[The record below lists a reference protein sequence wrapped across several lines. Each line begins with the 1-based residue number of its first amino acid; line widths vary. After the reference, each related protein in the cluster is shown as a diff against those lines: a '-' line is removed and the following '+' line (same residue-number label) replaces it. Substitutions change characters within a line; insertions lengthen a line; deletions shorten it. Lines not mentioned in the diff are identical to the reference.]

1 MLSLALALTTLLHAD
16 LPREPPPKP
25 VATAPVAPVAAP
37 VAEPK
42 PATAAPAEPKPAGDM
57 AAVLAGI
64 PADPPPEH
72 LSADVHFPT
81 SNENQLHLWHA
92 ALKDRGGAFLGV
104 GTDQVYQMAAWAKSD
119 LIVAMDFD
127 QVVVDLHWAYRAMF
141 LAAKTPKEF
150 LELWSAKKTKEL
162 DEILDKGIANEAQRK
177 ATKDAVSAY
186 RRRIELRL
194 HRERGDMEL
203 NKLKTFLDD
212 QGQYDFIVQQ
222 ITAGRWVAVRGDL
235 TADKTVLG
243 VGAALKQLGIP
254 LRVYYPSNAERY
266 WPYSQQYRDNMLSLP
281 MDDKTIVLRTQGAA
295 SKTNVDPYHYVVQSG
310 PNFTLWMKQPTPRV
324 INMLVHKKATKV
336 EHLYEL
342 DAVPTDADMVD
353 HEAAKEAAKAAKAKA
368 PKKPKVEKAPAIK

>member
-1 MLSLALALTTLLHAD
+1 MLSLALALTALIHTD
-16 LPREPPPKP
+16 LPPGPPPQPAPVTVTAP
-25 VATAPVAPVAAP
+25 VAAPVAPVAAP
-37 VAEPK
+37 K
-42 PATAAPAEPKPAGDM
+42 SDM
-57 AAVLAGI
+57 ATVLAGI

-81 SNENQLHLWHA
+81 SNENQLNLWHD

-141 LAAKTPKEF
+141 LTAKTPKEF
-150 LELWSAKKTKEL
+150 LELWSAKKAKEL

-177 ATKDAVSAY
+177 ATKDAVSVY

-203 NKLKTFLDD
+203 HKLKTYLDD
-212 QGQYDFIVQQ
+212 QSQYDLIVQL

-281 MDDKTIVLRTQGAA
+281 MDDRTVVLRTQGAA
-295 SKTNVDPYHYVVQSG
+295 PKTNVDPYHYVVQSG

-324 INMLVHKKATKV
+324 INMLVHKKATKT
-336 EHLYEL
+336 EFLYDL
-342 DAVPTDADMVD
+342 DAVPTEADMVD
-353 HEAAKEAAKAAKAKA
+353 HEAAKEAAKAKAKA
-368 PKKPKVEKAPAIK
+368 GKGNKPKAEKPATK